1 MQVIILATGN
11 PGKVAEF
18 RVLVSHLPVEMRTAK
33 EVGYHQDIE
42 ETGNTFVENAII
54 KAEALAEYTGLWAI
68 ADDSGIVVPSLNNE
82 PGVYSARYA
91 GEHATDAEN
100 NQKLL
105 QQLANSE
112 EWERRAYFVSEI
124 ALARPGLP
132 TETFRGE
139 CEGFILREARGTGGF
154 GYDPLFLVPEFQL
167 TYAQLP
173 MEIKNRISHRG
184 KAMDLCAKRMEELL
198 HVTNSA
204 ESIK

>member
-11 PGKVAEF
+11 PGKVAEI

-42 ETGNTFVENAII
+42 ETGKSFAENAII
-54 KAEALAEYTGLWAI
+54 KAEALAEFTGLWAI

-105 QQLANSE
+105 RRLDNSE

-139 CEGFILREARGTGGF
+139 CEGIILREARGTGGF

-198 HVTNSA
+198 HVTESA